1 MIKFKAFLDYS
12 VKILFVL
19 SSTFVLTLGLLFLT
33 NPALFQLNNIQIIT
47 PQVIVIGSNAYNEDY
62 EDEEEVDEEEVEC
75 VKQALWHE
83 ARGEGIAGIEAVASV
98 IVNRVN
104 SKRYPNSFCEVIH
117 QPMQFSYVHERQK
130 KGLPLR
136 VKPKESEIHVFEQVN
151 ELAHEVVAGQF
162 KPIFDQSVLWYAHQ
176 RINNYWTKKKAV
188 VAKVGNH
195 VFYKINS

>member
-1 MIKFKAFLDYS
+1 MLKFKAFLDYA
-12 VKILFVL
+12 VKIIFVL

-33 NPALFQLNNIQIIT
+33 NPALFQKNNIQIIT
-47 PQVIVIGSNAYNEDY
+47 PQVIVIGSNED
-62 EDEEEVDEEEVEC
+62 EVDEEEVEC

-104 SKRYPNSFCEVIH
+104 SKRYPNSFCAVIH
-117 QPMQFSYVHERQK
+117 QPMQFSYVHERIKQGK
-130 KGLPLR
+130 PLTI
-136 VKPKESEIHVFEQVN
+136 VPKESEKDILDKVN
-151 ELAHEVVAGQF
+151 QIAHSVVKYEF
-162 KPIFDQSVLWYAHQ
+162 KPVFDQSVMWYAHK